1 MPFSK
6 ITSLN
11 CVKVDWE
18 EKVTQYQCIIIVLI
32 EAYVYWLI
40 IEVEWREMGVMPKL
54 SWLNSLSG
62 RIVHHNYL

>member
-6 ITSLN
+6 IASLN
-11 CVKVDWE
+11 CVKVAWE

-40 IEVEWREMGVMPKL
+40 IEVE
-54 SWLNSLSG
+54 
-62 RIVHHNYL
+62 